1 MSYLIDSSQSKLN
14 DTPSREWRIGS
25 VLETIRHFEP
35 DAIEAAR
42 LQQKADPEQ
51 DGLWP
56 GIGSDWQEVFAQ
68 TDLKRTLAEFSSLH
82 ELVTASSDVVQGTY
96 AVDSSACR

>member
-1 MSYLIDSSQSKLN
+1 MNSSLSKLN

-25 VLETIRHFEP
+25 VLETIRHFEH
-35 DAIEAAR
+35 DAIEEAR
-42 LQQKADPEQ
+42 LQQEANPEQ
-51 DGLWP
+51 VGLWP

-68 TDLKRTLAEFSSLH
+68 TDLKRTLAEFSSLF